1 MSEKKNLLN
10 ESQVRQFMKLA
21 SLGPLTPGFVHGL
34 TERPV
39 EGSKWK
45 SGRHEFKSRGNGQ
58 IEVDERR
65 QTRPPGGGPGGGG
78 VSHGRSSEPMP
89 HNTTL
94 MREEPVPPEE
104 EVEFATDDLEGGSPE
119 EDVEAGVDLDVAAEE
134 EGEEVGA
141 DEPSLTV
148 AQVVRAIEVALEEL
162 LPNEEVSAEYV
173 ADEPEVD
180 VEAEDE
186 FAPEG
191 DAVVPDIE
199 VGEEEL
205 EETPMYEAAN
215 TDELVEQITKRVAAR
230 ILKSALSKK

>member
-21 SLGPLTPGFVHGL
+21 SLEPLTPGFVHGL
-34 TERPV
+34 TEKTTFRSP
-39 EGSKWK
+39 EAD
-45 SGRHEFKSRGNGQ
+45 
-58 IEVDERR
+58 IEERR

-78 VSHGRSSEPMP
+78 TSHGRSSEPMP
-89 HNTTL
+89 GDKTL

-119 EDVEAGVDLDVAAEE
+119 EDAEAEVDLGVAAEE
-134 EGEEVGA
+134 EAGEA
-141 DEPSLTV
+141 DALEPSLTV
-148 AQVVRAIEVALEEL
+148 AQVVSAIEVALEEL

-173 ADEPEVD
+173 ADEPEAD

-186 FAPEG
+186 FAPGG
-191 DAVVPDIE
+191 DEEVVADIE

-205 EETPMYEAAN
+205 EETPMFEAAN